1 MASDDAK
8 PSFTLTY
15 NKPTAKKIEYE
26 DDDYE
31 DEDDY
36 IDQETGGGGF
46 GFEQGTMKKK
56 TVLAAANGR
65 VAPPCCQ
72 VENCGVDLTNERYY
86 RRHKVCQVHAK
97 APVVIVAG
105 AQQRFC
111 QQCSRFFFITLL
123 TFNRK
128 LLFPSV
134 SAILSFLCQ
143 LGIG

>member
-15 NKPTAKKIEYE
+15 NKPNAKKIEYE

-36 IDQETGGGGF
+36 TDQETGGGGF
-46 GFEQGTMKKK
+46 GFKQGTMKKK
-56 TVLAAANGR
+56 AALVAANGR

-72 VENCGVDLTNERYY
+72 VENCGVDLTNEGYY

-97 APVVIVAG
+97 APVVIVAR

-123 TFNRK
+123 TFN
-128 LLFPSV
+128 
-134 SAILSFLCQ
+134 
-143 LGIG
+143 